1 MGQRRPIFFSLRTE
15 ENTESAKT
23 EDDTHP
29 VPPPE
34 SLTAEQIRY
43 ALSQWL
49 QALRFGPSAARIVLE
64 DAATVIRFHRHHNT
78 CAKDCHT
85 QTKRRELGKLGI
97 DVDEIRTCLGSN
109 FALYC

>member
-1 MGQRRPIFFSLRTE
+1 MI
-15 ENTESAKT
+15 
-23 EDDTHP
+23 EDDTQP
-29 VPPPE
+29 APPPE

-49 QALRFGPSAARIVLE
+49 QALRFGPAAARIVLE

-78 CAKDCHT
+78 DAKDCHT
-85 QTKRRELGKLGI
+85 RTKRRALLNLGI